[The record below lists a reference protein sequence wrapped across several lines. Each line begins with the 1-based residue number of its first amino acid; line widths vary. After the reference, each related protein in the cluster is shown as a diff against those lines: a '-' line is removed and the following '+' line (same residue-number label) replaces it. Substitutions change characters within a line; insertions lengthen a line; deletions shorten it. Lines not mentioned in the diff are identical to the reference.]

1 MRTDKYILY
10 TVILIYYCFIGIQL
24 SHSQDNWWKE
34 KKYKTEIKKVKF
46 ANCKKTFVNI
56 GNGIN
61 YANVYEI
68 TPYFGSEVYL
78 SILTDEKGYY
88 SPDQTKFILD
98 NFFTNN
104 TVNSFKW
111 RNSNRSEN
119 YAFASGKYK
128 YNKNGF
134 INTYDISV
142 SLKYVNDSWIIDQI
156 IIN

>member
-1 MRTDKYILY
+1 LKAANTIISAVVL
-10 TVILIYYCFIGIQL
+10 VFFCFIL
-24 SHSQDNWWKE
+24 SVNVYSQDNWWK
-34 KKYKTEIKKVKF
+34 YKTELKRQKF

-56 GNGIN
+56 GNGFN

-68 TPYFGSEVYL
+68 TPYFGTEVYL
-78 SILTDEKGYY
+78 SILSDQKGYY

-98 NFFTNN
+98 NFLMNN
-104 TVNSFKW
+104 SVNSFKW

-119 YAFASGKYK
+119 YAFATGKYK

-134 INTYDISV
+134 IDTYDVSV